1 MVSKKKFENK
11 KLKKNKHISNYQ
23 NTKILTMVKKL
34 LTSIPVKKMDNRK
47 TRSTV
52 AHEHRLIAARSKQG
66 LNTNNNLLISEN

>member
-1 MVSKKKFENK
+1 MLN
-11 KLKKNKHISNYQ
+11 
-23 NTKILTMVKKL
+23 KL

-47 TRSTV
+47 MRSTV

>member
-1 MVSKKKFENK
+1 MSKKKFENK
-11 KLKKNKHISNYQ
+11 KLKKTHISNYQ

-52 AHEHRLIAARSKQG
+52 AHEHRLIAALSKQG
-66 LNTNNNLLISEN
+66 LNKNNNLLISEN